1 MYWKDLYKLRLSLV
15 TQVMYMRKNT
25 VVVMLITV
33 AIVIIA
39 TYSILQIYY
48 GGSKEPL
55 TSATQ
60 TPTPTTTTSISIQLQ
75 GVVLQ
80 GAGATFVYPQLS
92 EWAKK
97 FQERYGIQINYQS
110 VGSGAGQSMFFQKVV
125 DFGCSDPPLSRDTW
139 LKYNGSVLQVPW
151 LFGPVVVVYN
161 IPEIPKDAVL
171 RLDAIAIAKIYK
183 GEIRYWN
190 NEYIKSLNPDIA
202 HLLPNKEIVAVY
214 RSDSSGTTEL
224 FTTFLYKASN
234 GVWTKDL
241 VGKSVSWPVE
251 ATGRGIGGKG
261 NEGVTQ
267 NVMQIPYSIGYVE
280 WSYAIKNNLS
290 IAAIKNAAGNFVI
303 PTRETLEEALKN
315 ARIPTSPIDDF
326 SGIVDSVIYATGEK
340 SYPILGPTHIILWR
354 RYDDSKKAEALKL
367 FLKWVAE
374 EGYNHIVE
382 GYVAPPQSVKE
393 LLIKAANEIMSQ

>member
-1 MYWKDLYKLRLSLV
+1 
-15 TQVMYMRKNT
+15 MYMRRSAII
-25 VVVMLITV
+25 VMLIAVTV
-33 AIVIIA
+33 VIIA
-39 TYSILQIYY
+39 TYSILQIY
-48 GGSKEPL
+48 GGSREPL
-55 TSATQ
+55 PSATS
-60 TPTPTTTTSISIQLQ
+60 TPTPTITASTNTQLQ

-80 GAGATFVYPQLS
+80 GAGATFVYPQIS
-92 EWAKK
+92 EWAKR

-151 LFGPVVVVYN
+151 LFGPVVLVYN
-161 IPEIPKDAVL
+161 IPELPKSTAL

-190 NEYIKSLNPDIA
+190 DEYVKGLNPDIA

-224 FTTFLYKASN
+224 FTTFLYKASG

-241 VGKSVSWPVE
+241 VGKSISWPVE
-251 ATGRGIGGKG
+251 ATGRGVGGKG

-290 IAAIKNAAGNFVI
+290 IAAIKNAAGNFVL
-303 PTRETLEEALKN
+303 PMRETLEEALKN
-315 ARIPTSPIDDF
+315 AKIPTSPLDDF
-326 SGIVDSVIYATGEK
+326 SGIVDSVIYVAGEK

-354 RYDDSKKAEALKL
+354 SYDNPKKVEALKL

-393 LLIKAANEIMSQ
+393 LLIKAANEIVSQ